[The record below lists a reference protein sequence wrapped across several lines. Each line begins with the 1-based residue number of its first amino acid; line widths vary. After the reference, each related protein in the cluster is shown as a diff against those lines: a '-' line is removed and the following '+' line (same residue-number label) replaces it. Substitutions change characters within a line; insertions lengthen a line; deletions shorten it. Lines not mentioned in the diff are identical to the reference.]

1 MKSVVV
7 VAALALLSGCP
18 DDDSGRNPDT
28 LWLAPDRV
36 ETEVKLAAKEP
47 PPW

>member
-1 MKSVVV
+1 MKSIAL

-18 DDDSGRNPDT
+18 DDPAGNPDT
-28 LWLAPDRV
+28 LWLSPDRV